1 MHGETIKFVSHHSVC
16 LNMMKSFHQIVIQ
29 ITEDNKSDKKG
40 RMIALFGAA
49 ERELEHANG

>member
-1 MHGETIKFVSHHSVC
+1 MI
-16 LNMMKSFHQIVIQ
+16 KSFHQIAIQ
-29 ITEDNKSDKKG
+29 IIEDNKSDKRG